1 MSDAKYYTVVTDI
14 GRAQFT
20 NLQLLQLPMVL
31 KYMAVGD
38 GGGSEVLPKGSE
50 TALANEKYRGQISR
64 LTKDPDDP
72 TQLISELV
80 ITADTGGFAIRECG
94 LYDEDG
100 NLIYY
105 GSLPTVIKPILPDG
119 TGMDYVLTMRVLITN
134 EVEIVLKIDPG
145 VVIATREYVD
155 EELAAHD
162 ASDDAHE
169 AAFEQ
174 HNNDADAHAEA
185 INKHNTDAAAHAAM
199 LAAHN
204 ADENANPAAIAK
216 HNADPNAHTSTD
228 MRQWINSGVVTR
240 VSDDQISVAGDQS
253 AEFPQGKLLRFNG
266 DDSTKCRVLGQP
278 VVSDGVTTMQ
288 VWFDV
293 KQPVPE
299 EITLFERS
307 LQPPESTPRGVELFT
322 VNEYD
327 DAMKEKLIK
336 SHCYTAI
343 TYDPTGGT
351 AS

>member
-1 MSDAKYYTVVTDI
+1 MSDAKYYTVVTDV

-20 NLQLLQLPMVL
+20 NLQLLQQPMVL

-50 TALANEKYRGQISR
+50 TALVNEKYRGQISR

-80 ITADTGGFAIRECG
+80 MTAATGGFAIRECG
-94 LYDEDG
+94 LFDEDE

-162 ASDDAHE
+162 ESEDAHE
-169 AAFEQ
+169 AAFGQ
-174 HNNDADAHAEA
+174 HNSDADAHPAA
-185 INKHNTDAAAHAAM
+185 INKHNTDATAHAALM
-199 LAAHN
+199 AAHN

-216 HNADPNAHTSTD
+216 HNADPNAHSTND
-228 MRQWINSGVVTR
+228 LPLWVNCGVVTR

-253 AEFPQGKLLRFNG
+253 AKFPQGKLLRFNG
-266 DDSTKCRVLGQP
+266 TDTTKCRVLGQP
-278 VVSDGVTTMQ
+278 TVSDGVTTMQ
-288 VWFDV
+288 VWFNV
-293 KQPVPE
+293 KQSVPE
-299 EITLFERS
+299 TITLFERS
-307 LQPPESTPRGVELFT
+307 LQPPDATARGVALIT
-322 VNEYD
+322 VNNYSQE
-327 DAMKEKLIK
+327 MIKKLID
-336 SHCYTAI
+336 SGCYSEVD
-343 TYDPTGGT
+343 YDTTGGT
-351 AS
+351 TS